1 MTSQPPADTTYFPK
15 GVAASGKGGRKATF
29 FYDEGNNRAV
39 IDVTDRDNLANLQVQ
54 SSKPGNLDV
63 NIAGNLSVTGSISG
77 GGAGTV
83 QQDPVSLR
91 VFPIDEGTVAGNAR
105 GVRSTDFQMNRALAN
120 QVASGLDSGLLG
132 GESNRASGA
141 RSAVVGGLGNSATTD
156 NAAAMGGAY
165 LAVSGINSFSGGG
178 YTNAMAGVRCGSL
191 GGQNM
196 TVTSGANYSGTVG
209 GDNMTVSGSASGTVG
224 GDNGSVAGNWSVA
237 LGGSDNQV
245 TGSLSGVLAG
255 ASHRVLTGSQRC
267 GAVGGSGSTFNT
279 GCNRCAALGGNNA
292 TFNASVVDGASV
304 GGQLGTV
311 AHSDSVLVPLAG
323 ATASATNNQYQF
335 KVRSAAPAGNY
346 ATYLQTGNTTGV
358 ALMGGASGWVD
369 KGAPKVDYA
378 VAPSGFVGAPGGF
391 YRNTSGAA
399 MTFTFATAAS
409 IIGAGFLKAVGDSYT
424 FTVAGNDV
432 IDFAS
437 PGASVVL
444 YGNATGLAAERVH
457 KVRVYCANVTGGS
470 EEVWVAVVSSNP
482 ASASGGGTLAQAIAA
497 SVAATESITLLGDLS
512 QDGGD
517 VSLVGASAVGAT
529 DAGGDVILT
538 GGAGGTTSGTNGAV
552 TITSGASSG
561 SAATGTVA
569 IRSANKTSGAAGS
582 GSLTLGTGTTSA
594 NSQTSGSVSITSGN
608 ASGSTSSTGAVTIA
622 SGSPTN
628 GGGPSGSV
636 SLQSGNATF
645 TAVSGSC
652 TVGTGTSVRG
662 NTGGLTLRT
671 GAITSNNGGVKTSGS
686 ISMTTGAHSGSGSGG
701 TGSITIATGADNTGD
716 ESGSITL
723 VTGAPSGGSNSGAV
737 VVSTGAAS
745 SSHASLHPGHVYLRP
760 GSVGGS
766 VTSTHAVGEVVIGG
780 SQTNTGRHMVVQ
792 QATAPTVT
800 NGAKA
805 SGFSEL
811 SDAAGTITA
820 DGTST
825 DVTVTFT
832 HTYEAPP
839 HVCVT
844 FYAGGSAGSVQLDQ
858 VLAGSFRVF
867 CTNMVETFTYFV
879 MGGTPHA

>member
-1 MTSQPPADTTYFPK
+1 MASTPPPGTTFFK
-15 GVAASGKGGRKATF
+15 EGVAATGQGGRKASF
-29 FYDEGNNRAV
+29 FYDDANNRAV
-39 IDVTDRDNLANLQVQ
+39 IDVTDRDNRANLNIQ
-54 SSKPGNLDV
+54 SSKPGPLDV
-63 NIAGNLSVTGSISG
+63 NIAGNLTVSGSVTG
-77 GGAGTV
+77 GGAATV
-83 QQDPVSLR
+83 LQDPTTLR
-91 VFPIDEGTVAGNAR
+91 VYPVDEGTITGNTR
-105 GVRSTDFQMNRALAN
+105 GTRSTDFQMTRAFAN
-120 QVASGLDSGLLG
+120 QVASGTDSALLG
-132 GESNRASGA
+132 GDSNRAAGA
-141 RSAVVGGLGNSATTD
+141 RTAVVGGLGSSATTD

-165 LAVSGINSFSGGG
+165 LSVTGINSFSGGG

-196 TVTSGANYSGTVG
+196 TVSSGANYSGTVG

-255 ASHRVLTGSQRC
+255 ASHRVLADSARC
-267 GAVGGSGSTFNT
+267 GAVGGSGSTFNQY
-279 GCNRCAALGGNNA
+279 CNRCATLGGNNA
-292 TFNASVVDGASV
+292 VFSASVTDSASL
-304 GGQLGTV
+304 GGSLGTV
-311 AHSDSVLVPLAG
+311 AHSNAVFAPLAG
-323 ATASATNNQYQF
+323 ATASSTDNQYEF
-335 KVRSAAPAGNY
+335 KVRSAATAGNY
-346 ATYLQTGNTTGV
+346 ATYLQTGSTTGV
-358 ALMGGASGWVD
+358 ALMGTSSGWVD

-378 VAPSGFVGAPGGF
+378 VAPTGFVGAPGGF

-409 IIGAGFLKAVGDSYT
+409 IIGAGFMKAVGDSYT
-424 FTVAGNDV
+424 FTVAGNDL

-457 KVRVYCANVTGGS
+457 RVRVYCANVTGGS

-608 ASGSTSSTGAVTIA
+608 ASGSSSSTGAVTIA

-636 SLQSGNATF
+636 SLQSGAATF

-662 NTGGLTLRT
+662 STGGLTLRT
-671 GAITSNNGGVKTSGS
+671 GAITSNIGGVRTTGS

-701 TGSITIATGADNTGD
+701 TGSITIATGADGVGD
-716 ESGSITL
+716 DSGSITL
-723 VTGAPSGGSNSGAV
+723 VTGTPSSGSKSGAV
-737 VVSTGAAS
+737 VVSSGAAAA
-745 SSHASLHPGHVYLRP
+745 SHATLHPGHVYLQP
-760 GSVGGS
+760 GALGGTL
-766 VTSTHAVGEVVIGG
+766 TSTHAVGEVVVGG
-780 SQTNTGRHMVVQ
+780 SQTNTGRHLVVQ
-792 QATAPTVT
+792 QGTAPTVT
-800 NGAKA
+800 NGGQTA
-805 SGFSEL
+805 GFSAL
-811 SDAAGTITA
+811 SDAAGTVTA
-820 DGTST
+820 T
-825 DVTVTFT
+825 DVNCTVTFA
-832 HTYEAPP
+832 HAYELPP
-839 HVCVT
+839 HVGIT
-844 FYAGGSAGSVQLDQ
+844 YYAGGAGTGVELDE
-858 VLAGSFRVF
+858 VLAGSFRVV
-867 CTNMVETFTYFV
+867 CAAGTETFTYIV
-879 MGGTPHA
+879 LGGTPHA